1 MVERTGSP
9 ATPRVAE
16 GQPLRRIGEIAELV
30 GVSLRTVRYYE
41 EAGLVTPAARTVG
54 GFRLYDEETVVRL
67 RLILQMKPLG
77 FTLDE
82 MRLLAE
88 TRERL
93 TEPGLTPEL
102 RSELRG
108 RLEMFSAAAAEKL
121 EQLRERLAIAESFSL
136 QLDLETASALRRTSR
151 RSAGGAAGR

>member
-9 ATPRVAE
+9 AAPRVVE

-54 GFRLYDEETVVRL
+54 GFRLYDDETVVRL

-82 MRLLAE
+82 MRLLVE

-136 QLDLETASALRRTSR
+136 QLDLETASAQRRTSR